1 MFCPVSPKAGPEDQG
16 NDRIRTLLLWLFSKF
31 SQESQIMP
39 VRKKWGDAIHRGP
52 RLRPLRYK
60 QPCTEGTPSLRI
72 RFSCS
77 ARPSLLQCCLAPPGA
92 PRVMTSHLFTLTP
105 NPSPHP
111 KVGSVSLE
119 AGAQQCMVHS
129 EDPVTRTLSL
139 PTPGDR
145 RPVRVPCW
153 TGDSPADLVNTLRI
167 DGAGRQSTRCG
178 VSFGRR
184 RVP

>member
-1 MFCPVSPKAGPEDQG
+1 MCFKPFFFFFFFFPPFFGRGGTGVGGGRKKKWRLLPLMFRPVSPKAGPEDQG

-39 VRKKWGDAIHRGP
+39 VRKKWGDAVHRGP

-92 PRVMTSHLFTLTP
+92 PRVMTSHLFTPL
-105 NPSPHP
+105 HP
-111 KVGSVSLE
+111 
-119 AGAQQCMVHS
+119 
-129 EDPVTRTLSL
+129 
-139 PTPGDR
+139 PTPR
-145 RPVRVPCW
+145 
-153 TGDSPADLVNTLRI
+153 
-167 DGAGRQSTRCG
+167 
-178 VSFGRR
+178 
-184 RVP
+184 

>member
-1 MFCPVSPKAGPEDQG
+1 MMFCPVSPKAGPEDQG

-39 VRKKWGDAIHRGP
+39 VRKKWGDAVQRPAAAPAQVQTTLHR
-52 RLRPLRYK
+52 RNTFSTDPLLLFREALSTPVL
-60 QPCTEGTPSLRI
+60 PCSSGCPEGDDQPSLY
-72 RFSCS
+72 
-77 ARPSLLQCCLAPPGA
+77 PP
-92 PRVMTSHLFTLTP
+92 PP
-105 NPSPHP
+105 PHP

-139 PTPGDR
+139 PTPGDH
-145 RPVRVPCW
+145 RPVRVPRW

-167 DGAGRQSTRCG
+167 DRAGWQSTRCG
-178 VSFGRR
+178 VSFRRR